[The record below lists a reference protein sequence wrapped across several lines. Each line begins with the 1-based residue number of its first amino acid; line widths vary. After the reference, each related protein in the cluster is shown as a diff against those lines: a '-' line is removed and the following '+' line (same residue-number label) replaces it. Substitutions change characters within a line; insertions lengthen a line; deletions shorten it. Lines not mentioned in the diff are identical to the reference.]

1 MESAIYRQ
9 TQRVRERRRK
19 ALINTALL
27 FEVLWRTSNYFLPN
41 WVKAAADS
49 WAKRRER
56 EWDTT
61 KRQQSS
67 LAKASPLKSQ
77 AIKRH
82 PLPHSDISAATME
95 ASFSSVIYKVVL
107 QLESCIHSWP
117 TWVSPLTAERLESLS
132 LEHMFQILHLRMSR
146 AFNISINGNHTLFLS
161 NRLSHSVNLI
171 ILNDSQTQLR
181 GWYLLHVK
189 SYYSSYFI
197 HKW

>member
-56 EWDTT
+56 ERDTT

-82 PLPHSDISAATME
+82 PLPHSDISAATMG

>member
-1 MESAIYRQ
+1 MKRGNERWRVRYTDRHREWEREGGKPSLTQLFYLKCCGGQAIISCQTEWKQRQ
-9 TQRVRERRRK
+9 TAERRG
-19 ALINTALL
+19 
-27 FEVLWRTSNYFLPN
+27 
-41 WVKAAADS
+41 
-49 WAKRRER
+49 ER
-56 EWDTT
+56 ESETT

-82 PLPHSDISAATME
+82 PLPHSDISAATMG
-95 ASFSSVIYKVVL
+95 ACFSSVIYKVVL

-181 GWYLLHVK
+181 GWYL
-189 SYYSSYFI
+189 
-197 HKW
+197 